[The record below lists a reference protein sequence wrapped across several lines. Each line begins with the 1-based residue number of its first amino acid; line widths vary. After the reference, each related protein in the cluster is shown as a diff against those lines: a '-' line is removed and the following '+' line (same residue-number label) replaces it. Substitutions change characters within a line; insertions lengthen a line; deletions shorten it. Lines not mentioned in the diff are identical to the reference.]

1 MPQSNKLS
9 GAISPADKQAVLQ
22 QLATIRQQ
30 LSPVLLFNL
39 TPDDRVGMAK
49 MGDKSLAFVQKA
61 LDYAQKNSA
70 LVPTYL
76 DVTEATKDL
85 ALVTD
90 LREIAHELKT
100 LCQAIEDTL
109 TMAGAEAYE
118 ASLIFHASVKGAS
131 RNNAAGSQA
140 IYEDLVQRFPRAGRK
155 QAAATSAL
163 VACRRVTPGCRSF

>member
-1 MPQSNKLS
+1 MPQSNKIS
-9 GAISPADKQAVLQ
+9 GALSAGDKQTIMQ
-22 QLATIRQQ
+22 QLAVIRQQ

-39 TPDDRVGMAK
+39 TPDDRAGMAK
-49 MGDKSLAFVQKA
+49 MGDKSLAFEQKA

-76 DVTEATKDL
+76 DVSEASKDL

-90 LREIAHELKT
+90 LREVARELNT
-100 LCQAIEDTL
+100 LCQAVEDTL

-131 RNNAAGSQA
+131 RNNVAGSQA
-140 IYEDLVQRFPRAGRK
+140 IYEDLVKRFPRVSRK
-155 QAAATSAL
+155 QAAT
-163 VACRRVTPGCRSF
+163 TPA